1 MKGELKMKP
10 DESIRAHIR
19 KGESCY
25 VASCLELAVVTQGST
40 LDETV
45 ANLREAVRLFLK
57 DETPDYLGVV
67 ARPRILLTLE
77 VETAEVAAADA

>member
-1 MKGELKMKP
+1 MKP

-25 VASCLELAVVTQGST
+25 VAACLEIAVATQGST

-45 ANLREAVRLFLK
+45 ANLRAAVCQFLQ
-57 DETPDYLGVV
+57 DETPDYLGLA

-77 VETAEVAAADA
+77 VETAEVETANR